1 MLPLHMNQGSR
12 TRPFI
17 FFFLVLPMGISA
29 GFVGVT
35 LPFVLTRAGFSV
47 GAAAAIVAV
56 GLSANVW
63 RFLWGPIADLTL
75 SLRKWYWIG
84 LGTCAGSLFLLS
96 LIPIRP
102 GTTAL
107 LTTMVFV
114 SQVAGTLVV
123 LPVGGLMAHAVAEDE
138 KGRAA
143 GWYQMGNLGGFGLG
157 GGAGVWLASHFSSQ
171 LAGSVLALAML
182 VCTAALYLV
191 PDVQPVAGERIGR
204 RVRDI
209 GSDFRELI
217 RSPIVLLTI
226 ALVACPIGA
235 AGASNLW
242 SAIAPDWRATPDT
255 VALATGVLSSVAS
268 AIGCFAGG
276 QMADRVGRWWTY
288 FISGSFMAVVAIVMA
303 LAPRTPLEYSAWV
316 LCYALSLGM
325 ANASFSALVL
335 NAIGR
340 GAAST
345 KYAIMA
351 SLGNIPCVYMTA
363 FDGWAYDRWHASGM
377 LNAEAWIS
385 IACVALGLL
394 ALWKVNARAA
404 QRNLVGAEVPA

>member
-1 MLPLHMNQGSR
+1 MREGFH

-17 FFFLVLPMGISA
+17 FFFLVLPMGISG

-47 GAAAAIVAV
+47 GAAAAIVAI
-56 GLSANVW
+56 GLSSNVW
-63 RFLWGPIADLTL
+63 RFLWGPVADLTL

-102 GTTAL
+102 SNTAL
-107 LTTMVFV
+107 LTTMVFI

-123 LPVGGLMAHAVAEDE
+123 LPVGGLMAHTVAEEE
-138 KGRAA
+138 KGRAS
-143 GWYQMGNLGGFGLG
+143 GWYQMGNLGGSGLG

-171 LAGSVLALAML
+171 LAGSTLALAML
-182 VCTAALYLV
+182 LCATALYLV
-191 PDVQPVAGERIGR
+191 PDVRPVAGDRIGR
-204 RVRDI
+204 RMRDI
-209 GSDFRELI
+209 GKDFRELI
-217 RSPIVLLTI
+217 HSRIVVLTI

-242 SAIAPDWRATPDT
+242 SAIAPDWHASPDT
-255 VALATGVLSSVAS
+255 VALATGVFSSVAS
-268 AIGCFAGG
+268 AIGCFVGG

-288 FISGSFMAVVAIVMA
+288 FISGTFMAIVAIIMA
-303 LAPRTPLEYSAWV
+303 VAPRTPLHYSTWV
-316 LCYALSLGM
+316 LFYAVSLGM

-345 KYAIMA
+345 KYAIMS

-385 IACVALGLL
+385 IGCVGLGLL
-394 ALWKVNARAA
+394 ALWKVTARAA
-404 QRNLVGAEVPA
+404 QQNLVRAEAQA

>member
-1 MLPLHMNQGSR
+1 MPEGSH
-12 TRPFI
+12 TRPFL
-17 FFFLVLPMGISA
+17 FFFLVLPMGISG

-56 GLSANVW
+56 GVSSNVW
-63 RFLWGPIADLTL
+63 RFLWGPVADLTL

-107 LTTMVFV
+107 LTAMVFI

-143 GWYQMGNLGGFGLG
+143 GWYQMGNLGGSGLG

-171 LAGSVLALAML
+171 IAGSALALAMVL
-182 VCTAALYLV
+182 CAAALYLV
-191 PDVQPVAGERIGR
+191 PDVRPVGGERIGR
-204 RVRDI
+204 RMGDI
-209 GSDFRELI
+209 GRDFRELI

-242 SAIAPDWRATPDT
+242 SAIAPDWHASPDT
-255 VALATGVLSSVAS
+255 VALATGVFSSVAS
-268 AIGCFAGG
+268 AIGCYAGG

-288 FISGSFMAVVAIVMA
+288 FISGTFMALVAIVMA
-303 LAPRTPLEYSAWV
+303 VAPRTPLHYSAWV
-316 LCYALSLGM
+316 LFYALSLGM

-345 KYAIMA
+345 KYAIMS
-351 SLGNIPCVYMTA
+351 SLGNVPVVYMTA

-385 IACVALGLL
+385 IGCVVLGLL
-394 ALWKVNARAA
+394 ALWKVNARVT
-404 QRNLVGAEVPA
+404 QQNLVRAEAPA